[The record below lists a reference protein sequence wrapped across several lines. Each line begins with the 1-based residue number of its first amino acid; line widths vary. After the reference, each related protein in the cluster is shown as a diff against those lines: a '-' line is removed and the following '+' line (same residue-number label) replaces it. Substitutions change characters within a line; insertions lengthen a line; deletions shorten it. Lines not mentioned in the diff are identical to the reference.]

1 MKISTQLTL
10 DLTISSLLN
19 TCRVKEPYFVE
30 LGLAFWVSS
39 IYLGPSVLPQFELEL
54 YASVH
59 KQSSVFRRGKQFVPK
74 VDRISYDHDLK
85 KINKLKVSEFK
96 NELGKVQ
103 NIFISKI
110 VLPY

>member
-19 TCRVKEPYFVE
+19 TCRVKEPYSVG
-30 LGLAFWVSS
+30 LGLVFWVSS

-74 VDRISYDHDLK
+74 VDQISYDHDLK
-85 KINKLKVSEFK
+85 K
-96 NELGKVQ
+96 
-103 NIFISKI
+103 
-110 VLPY
+110 